1 MKSKKLA
8 IGLVSLASA
17 FALSACNDDNEEKN
31 TDQSTKTEQSTDTN
45 TTKEET
51 NHMDHAK
58 DTSNEAKVPD
68 GLKAA
73 ENPKYEVGSKATIK
87 SDHMKGMDGAD
98 ATIVGAYDTT
108 AYTISYTPT
117 TEDKKIE
124 DHKWVIHEE
133 IKDAGE
139 VPLEPGTEVTLEAD
153 HIEGMKGAKAVIEKA
168 DTTTVYM
175 VDYTPTDGGIEVKNH
190 KWVTEDELSAK

>member
-51 NHMDHAK
+51 NHTDHSNH
-58 DTSNEAKVPD
+58 TSEANIPDDLKV
-68 GLKAA
+68 A
-73 ENPKYEVGSKATIK
+73 ENPTYEVGSKATIK
-87 SDHMKGMDGAD
+87 SDHMKGMDGAE
-98 ATIVGAYDTT
+98 ATIAGAYDTT
-108 AYTISYTPT
+108 AYVISYTPT
-117 TEDKKIE
+117 TADKKVE

-153 HIEGMKGAKAVIEKA
+153 HMEGMKGAKAVIEKA

>member
-17 FALSACNDDNEEKN
+17 FALSACNDDNEEKS
-31 TDQSTKTEQSTDTN
+31 TDQTPKTEQSTDTN

-58 DTSNEAKVPD
+58 DTSNEAEVPD

-87 SDHMKGMDGAD
+87 SDHMEGMDGAE

-108 AYTISYTPT
+108 AYSVTYTPT
-117 TEDKKIE
+117 TEDKKVE
-124 DHKWVIHEE
+124 NHKWVIHEE
-133 IKDAGE
+133 IEDAGE
-139 VPLEPGTEVTLEAD
+139 VPLEPGTEVTLDTD
-153 HIEGMKGAKAVIEKA
+153 HIEGMEGAKGVIEEA

-175 VDYTPTDGGIEVKNH
+175 VDYKPTDGGIEVKNH
-190 KWVTEDELSAK
+190 QWVTESELSSK